1 MGVFDE
7 QLFALIDAFQIT
19 RVELPNEFQN
29 SILASI
35 EAKQN
40 ITTARRY
47 KDNME
52 VTFRTQVLEA
62 NQTRQQTVALAHGTA
77 NQKLL
82 EAEANAM
89 VTEQSVY
96 AEMYAYGNLT
106 AEVDLNVSEGLSY
119 IWWRNRR
126 TASARSSSS
135 ASTRRRSFARA
146 RADAA
151 IESRFRHYLHT
162 KLGLGQ

>member
-1 MGVFDE
+1 MGLRELYLTFKKQE
-7 QLFALIDAFQIT
+7 
-19 RVELPNEFQN
+19 VEVYENT
-29 SILASI
+29 
-35 EAKQN
+35 AKAVIAN
-40 ITTARRY
+40 IATNFSAYTFFNDKQGIATQQRY

-62 NQTRQQTVALAHGTA
+62 NQTRQQTIALAHGTA

-119 IWWRNRR
+119 IWWG
-126 TASARSSSS
+126 
-135 ASTRRRSFARA
+135 
-146 RADAA
+146 
-151 IESRFRHYLHT
+151 E
-162 KLGLGQ
+162 Q